1 MQLNIRKLLAGL
13 SKCALLLLS
22 ILVIGWGL
30 GAKLDLYHVDRRQ
43 LPTTSSTARLCV
55 ETRSSPTLVSV
66 QQRVRLRVSP
76 DSALLASFQ
85 FPLPEAGLSVSAIRQ
100 MESCHGP
107 AQRNCICGTSCM
119 RRPPPV
125 LS

>member
-30 GAKLDLYHVDRRQ
+30 GAKLDLYHVDQHQ
-43 LPTTSSTARLCV
+43 LPTTSSTAKLCV

-66 QQRVRLRVSP
+66 QQRARLRVTP
-76 DSALLASFQ
+76 DSVLLAGFQ
-85 FPLPEAGLSVSAIRQ
+85 FPSPEAGPSVSAMKRI
-100 MESCHGP
+100 ESCRGP
-107 AQRNCICGTSCM
+107 ARRNCICGTSCM
-119 RRPPPV
+119 RRPPPI